1 MPLSVS
7 YDIRLNTVL
16 KGIWSKNRKQ
26 VQQSS
31 NHSSQSKSVLCKRI
45 RKIPKS
51 LIANIIFNV
60 CLQLVEL
67 IGIIVTKELLEKK
80 LLNQLCIISDVE
92 TETPRMN
99 SV

>member
-1 MPLSVS
+1 VCALQLAFKIAIITITINKLLQHFQFLTPMPLSVS

-60 CLQLVEL
+60 CLQLVE
-67 IGIIVTKELLEKK
+67 
-80 LLNQLCIISDVE
+80 
-92 TETPRMN
+92 
-99 SV
+99 